1 MNATMSHMYTYMYTL
16 VCVYTCTY
24 LCVSYC
30 KERKRTMAKEIVK
43 VSTWE
48 REKNLVGGK
57 EKAHPKDA
65 LQQGGNKKQ
74 CPKRKEGDSTDGK
87 EKDKPSG
94 CIA

>member
-1 MNATMSHMYTYMYTL
+1 
-16 VCVYTCTY
+16 
-24 LCVSYC
+24 
-30 KERKRTMAKEIVK
+30 
-43 VSTWE
+43 
-48 REKNLVGGK
+48 LVGGK